1 MIGRP
6 HPNEVLEQ
14 LLASTHRPER
24 QATLRGLHKVCAAQ
38 AAGSSNTFDVR
49 TIGTIAEALGVLKK
63 KTLSNKSSADLVTL
77 IKSWAAYAGREAAPA
92 SDPTRSAI
100 TDKLLTIQD
109 PALRALIQ
117 TRLAERDR
125 LISQVNLLKAA
136 TTLVIDRRPSSSVV
150 TSGPTEA
157 LPLQLL
163 PSELSALRQ
172 VLSPEFLFDEGWRE
186 GADGEVC
193 DLETGRRVFPKAFLT
208 ALRRIVDS
216 R

>member
-1 MIGRP
+1 MINRL

-24 QATLRGLHKVCAAQ
+24 QATLRGLHAVCEAQ
-38 AAGSSNTFDVR
+38 ADGSSNSFDVR

-77 IKSWAAYAGREAAPA
+77 IKAWAGYAGRDGTTTP
-92 SDPTRSAI
+92 DPTRSAI
-100 TDKLLTIQD
+100 AEKLLTIQD

-117 TRLAERDR
+117 SRLAERDR

-136 TTLVIDRRPSSSVV
+136 TTLVIDRRTTSSVV
-150 TSGPTEA
+150 TSAPTEG

-172 VLSPEFLFDEGWRE
+172 VLSPQFLFDEGWTE

-208 ALRRIVDS
+208 ALRRVVDCQ
-216 R
+216 